1 MLLVPSCW
9 KHEIN
14 FLLCFSPSLT
24 SGSSERSIY
33 EVPISHSTHQ
43 GGWIAPSQKRCALNP
58 LDVFFK
64 KATAKPRDFLQL
76 NLVHGVDILKV
87 QSNAE
92 DSGEHE
98 MLNNH
103 KCNEM
108 HCKADYAV
116 YQTLFLLS
124 LLDLQNQMQRHICLM
139 INNRQLWLTSQ
150 KQQLYQD

>member
-1 MLLVPSCW
+1 M
-9 KHEIN
+9 H
-14 FLLCFSPSLT
+14 
-24 SGSSERSIY
+24 
-33 EVPISHSTHQ
+33 
-43 GGWIAPSQKRCALNP
+43 
-58 LDVFFK
+58 FFK
-64 KATAKPRDFLQL
+64 KATAKPGDFLQL

-108 HCKADYAV
+108 HCKADHAV

-150 KQQLYQD
+150 KQQLY